1 MACVTVRIKS
11 ARVCN
16 ITYSV
21 AIEAQTSNNQV
32 TQKIIFVIRV
42 VSHWRENRANSSHE
56 SVASVWDGPYA
67 HLYSNYTGILCVL

>member
-1 MACVTVRIKS
+1 MACVTVQIKS

-32 TQKIIFVIRV
+32 TQKNHIC
-42 VSHWRENRANSSHE
+42 
-56 SVASVWDGPYA
+56 Y
-67 HLYSNYTGILCVL
+67 

>member
-56 SVASVWDGPYA
+56 
-67 HLYSNYTGILCVL
+67 